1 MTEAELQQFVRNAPM
16 QFKKAADIFYKVND
30 NMLSVMEDAGVF
42 SHDLAQL
49 LRTKYKKYCPL
60 LRDFSDTAAADSF
73 INGLTT
79 GGRGIGNVS
88 IPLKKISISG
98 SERGVLNP
106 LETVLKSYAVMLNRA
121 ERNKVG
127 LMAVNSAKEA
137 GMEDIIEEVPEIIG
151 KNGEVVNAVAD
162 PKNCVFTVLVNG
174 KKKAYKTTPELYG
187 PIVGYNMPAA
197 GLVFGV
203 ARTAA
208 KMLRTGATMSPSFIL
223 RNVLRDTI
231 FAGISSKNGFIPILD
246 TWRGGVAL
254 WSDPAMRA
262 EFEAA
267 GVTEFNFY
275 SSQEQRIKSIDAMA
289 GEKPVGLWEMIKWVA
304 QHLEAASDFFE
315 SSTRMGEFMKARQKR
330 MSIEE
335 AARAAREVTLDFS
348 RSGRVGEQI
357 NQVVPFFN
365 ACVQGGDK
373 MLRLFKEDFRGT
385 CVKLFKY
392 IVLPSLFLWYLN
404 HDKDWYK
411 DLDPDVKNNYWCL
424 GKVGRIPKPQE
435 VGVIFGSGIE
445 ALLDQANAKDPE
457 AIKNLGKAVFSNL
470 MPGIVPT
477 LFLPLLEWQAN
488 YSYFKGR
495 PLVSSK
501 YQRLPDELQYND
513 YTSELS
519 KSIGNNP
526 LYKVSPMKVDN
537 LVRGYTGTMGALL
550 WSLPDYAT
558 DKAKNQPA
566 RNWYEY
572 TPFRDFTVTDANM
585 SRPLNDFYGMLD
597 AANRQHAGY
606 GVKGKPTQAVQAIR
620 KTGTIIS
627 NIRKDID
634 KITKSKLTAE
644 RKRQLIDQRKAKM
657 NQLARQANERYGK
670 YFD

>member
-1 MTEAELQQFVRNAPM
+1 
-16 QFKKAADIFYKVND
+16 
-30 NMLSVMEDAGVF
+30 
-42 SHDLAQL
+42 
-49 LRTKYKKYCPL
+49 
-60 LRDFSDTAAADSF
+60 
-73 INGLTT
+73 
-79 GGRGIGNVS
+79 
-88 IPLKKISISG
+88 
-98 SERGVLNP
+98 
-106 LETVLKSYAVMLNRA
+106 
-121 ERNKVG
+121 
-127 LMAVNSAKEA
+127 
-137 GMEDIIEEVPEIIG
+137 
-151 KNGEVVNAVAD
+151 
-162 PKNCVFTVLVNG
+162 
-174 KKKAYKTTPELYG
+174 
-187 PIVGYNMPAA
+187 
-197 GLVFGV
+197 
-203 ARTAA
+203 
-208 KMLRTGATMSPSFIL
+208 
-223 RNVLRDTI
+223 
-231 FAGISSKNGFIPILD
+231 
-246 TWRGGVAL
+246 
-254 WSDPAMRA
+254 
-262 EFEAA
+262 
-267 GVTEFNFY
+267 
-275 SSQEQRIKSIDAMA
+275 MA
-289 GEKPVGLWEMIKWVA
+289 GEKPVGPLEMIKWA
-304 QHLEAASDFFE
+304 FRNLEAASDFME
-315 SSTRMGEFMKARQKR
+315 SATRMGEFMKARGKGL
-330 MSIEE
+330 SIEE

-373 MLRLFKEDFRGT
+373 MRRLLREDFRGT
-385 CVKLFKY
+385 ATKLFKY
-392 IVLPSLFLWYLN
+392 IVLPSIFLWAMNY
-404 HDKDWYK
+404 DEDWYK
-411 DLDPDVKNNYWCL
+411 DLDPDIKNNYWCL
-424 GKVGRIPKPQE
+424 GKNIRIPKPQE
-435 VGVIFGSGIE
+435 AGVLFGSGFE
-445 ALLDQANAKDPE
+445 ALLDQANGKDSEAMANWAK
-457 AIKNLGKAVFSNL
+457 AFMSN
-470 MPGIVPT
+470 MTPGIVPT

-597 AANRQHAGY
+597 AANRQHSGY

-620 KTGTIIS
+620 KTGMMIS